1 MGHTARVHIIT
12 GMARLFALAVLALM
26 LPTRAGATL
35 VVIVPSADGLVVAA
49 DSRASVFGV
58 SCDGQF
64 KITDL
69 RRPERTVVA
78 VTGEAAF
85 IRPPGAG
92 VQDVCGYL
100 KSAPR
105 LLDISSVVK
114 RYLERKEADPFKLSL
129 DDLGAECV
137 GEVERFR
144 RGYPDALEEYAGREI
159 FSVVIARYDPHSKD
173 SVVLNFVVRMDAATR
188 KVEAGRF
195 TRVLISQQ
203 SRRGVWSF
211 GETDYLNKNVFGG
224 VGRGFLTGD
233 TVSFILDVK
242 PVSEA
247 RLDQAVAVATNMIE
261 AASKTTR
268 VVPSPSGIGGPI
280 DIVLLGKKRHPE
292 QIGWKS
298 NQ

>member
-1 MGHTARVHIIT
+1 
-12 GMARLFALAVLALM
+12 MARLLALALLALM
-26 LPTRAGATL
+26 LPARAGATL

-85 IRPPGAG
+85 IAPPGAG

-114 RYLERKEADPFKLSL
+114 RSLERKKADPFKLSL

-159 FSVVIARYDPHSKD
+159 FSVVIASYDPKSKS
-173 SVVLNFVVRMDAATR
+173 SVLLNFVVRMDAATR
-188 KVEAGRF
+188 KTEAGRF
-195 TRVLISQQ
+195 TRVLISQRI
-203 SRRGVWSF
+203 RRGVWSF

-224 VGRGFLTGD
+224 VGRGFLTAD
-233 TVSFILDVK
+233 TLSFILDGK

-247 RLDQAVAVATNMIE
+247 RLEQAVAAATNIIE
-261 AASKTTR
+261 AAGKTTR
-268 VVPSPSGIGGPI
+268 IIPSPSGIGGPI
-280 DIVLLGKKRHPE
+280 DVVLLGDKRRPE
-292 QIGWKS
+292 QVGWKKDR
-298 NQ
+298 